1 MEEVLSVE
9 GQRMGWQVGT
19 AVAAVLAVESRVV
32 ARETFVRNRASADRA
47 AAVAV
52 IRPFS
57 FGFDRHP

>member
-1 MEEVLSVE
+1 MEEVLPVK
-9 GQRMGWQVGT
+9 GQRMGSLVDA
-19 AVAAVLAVESRVV
+19 AVAAALAVERRVDV
-32 ARETFVRNRASADRA
+32 RETFVRNRASANRV